1 MKAVLFDLDNTLLD
15 FMKMKRIASAQ
26 AAFAMVSA
34 GLRMEEKKVADS
46 LLETYFEVGI
56 ESEGAFQTYLERNK
70 ESYSPDD
77 RDRILAAAINAYL
90 KAKEVFLDPYP
101 NVIPTLIKLIKKGLK
116 LGILTDAPRLKAFQ
130 RLNAMG
136 LEHFFDVVVCKDDTG
151 VTKPNS
157 LAFET
162 AIKKLGIPASEI
174 LFVGDNPERD
184 ILGAHKAGMKTALA
198 EYGNG
203 WYKGEKVKS
212 DFVLKDISELLL
224 VLG

>member
-34 GLRMEEKKVADS
+34 GLKMEEKEVADS
-46 LLETYFEVGI
+46 LLATYFEVGI
-56 ESEGAFQTYLERNK
+56 ESENAFQKYLERNK
-70 ESYSPDD
+70 GHYAPGD
-77 RDRILAAAINAYL
+77 RDRILASAINAYL

-101 NVIPTLIKLIKKGLK
+101 NVVPTLIKLIKKGLK

-130 RLNAMG
+130 RLNAIG

-151 VTKPNS
+151 VAKPDR
-157 LAFET
+157 LAFDT
-162 AIKKLGIPASEI
+162 AVKRLGVPASEI

-184 ILGAHKAGMKTALA
+184 ILGAQKAGMKTALA

-203 WYKGEKVKS
+203 WYKGEKVKA
-212 DFVLKDISELLL
+212 DYVLKDISELLEIL
-224 VLG
+224 E

>member
-34 GLRMEEKKVADS
+34 GLRLGEKEVADS
-46 LLETYFEVGI
+46 LLATYFEVGI
-56 ESEGAFQTYLERNK
+56 ESEDAFQTYLGRNRGH
-70 ESYSPDD
+70 YAPGD

-90 KAKEVFLDPYP
+90 KAKGVFLDPYP
-101 NVIPTLIKLIKKGLK
+101 NVVPTLIKLIKKGLK

-130 RLNAMG
+130 RLNSIG
-136 LEHFFDVVVCKDDTG
+136 LEHFFDVIVCKDDTG
-151 VTKPNS
+151 VTKPNA
-157 LAFET
+157 LAFDA
-162 AIKKLGIPASEI
+162 AIKRLNVPAPEI

-184 ILGAHKAGMKTALA
+184 ILGAQKAGMRTALA

-203 WYKGEKVKS
+203 WYKGEKVRA
-212 DFVLKDISELLL
+212 DYVLKDISELLGI
-224 VLG
+224 LG